1 MSDLVDVRIKK
12 TTIMSYVLAFLGVM
26 VAMIIAD
33 ICWTYYFIKVEE
45 RRAIAAGIWSSLIT
59 ISGSF
64 ITTSYIE
71 DKSLI
76 IAAVI
81 GAFIGT
87 AGTVYFKKKK

>member
-1 MSDLVDVRIKK
+1 MTYIL
-12 TTIMSYVLAFLGVM
+12 TFLGVM

-45 RRAIAAGIWSSLIT
+45 RKALAAGIWSSFII

-64 ITTSYIE
+64 ITTSYVH
-71 DKSLI
+71 DRSLVL
-76 IAAVI
+76 AAVI

>member
-1 MSDLVDVRIKK
+1 
-12 TTIMSYVLAFLGVM
+12 MSYVLAFLGVM

>member
-1 MSDLVDVRIKK
+1 MTYIL
-12 TTIMSYVLAFLGVM
+12 TFLGVM

-45 RRAIAAGIWSSLIT
+45 RKALAAGIWSSLIT

-64 ITTSYIE
+64 ITTSYVH
-71 DKSLI
+71 DRSLVL
-76 IAAVI
+76 AAVI